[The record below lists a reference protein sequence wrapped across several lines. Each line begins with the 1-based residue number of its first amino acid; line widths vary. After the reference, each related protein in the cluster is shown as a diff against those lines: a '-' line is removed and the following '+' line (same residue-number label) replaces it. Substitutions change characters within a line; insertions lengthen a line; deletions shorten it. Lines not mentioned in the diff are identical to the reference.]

1 MNGWQENM
9 ELTGPLA
16 ASEDAAYAIPI
27 RVDVREQI
35 MSSLWNTYVFYDCA
49 IF

>member
-9 ELTGPLA
+9 ELTGPLV

-27 RVDVREQI
+27 PVDVRET
-35 MSSLWNTYVFYDCA
+35 SAANHVHSLEYVH
-49 IF
+49 IL